1 MEPIKLVLAD
11 DEPIILRG
19 LKKLL
24 AWEELGLTISGEAG
38 DGEELRQLIA
48 AHDPQLVISDISMP
62 GGSGLEIMSDLNKSG
77 RLIKVIF
84 ISAFQEFSYAQQAVQ
99 LGALDYL
106 VKPINK
112 NQLEAVVRKAVSMI
126 REESMDE
133 RNKEKLSYY
142 EKKNR
147 STTIEQLLDGL
158 LNGDQKALAE
168 LEDIRALGI
177 SRYATVSVLEMDEQA
192 DGSRW
197 DERER
202 NLVHFALSN
211 IIRETLESL
220 EETREKGLL
229 LFKDGRFAL
238 LLQHDEPEAPNQ
250 LALDLLHK
258 VQNYLKL
265 RVSIGIGQAVTRIG
279 EAKQSYRTSLKALD
293 LKYFIG
299 PHRVIRQE
307 DLKKEELKSGDV
319 QPGQSISELQ
329 SKLAQALPTQEKEVI
344 QQITR
349 QLLAQI
355 SVQAGYNK
363 SLTITTVYNV
373 LIGLNRELMK
383 LTGGVE
389 ELLAKQGLME
399 ELTRCSCYAEVEL
412 LMMTILADM
421 QQQLHGRLAGK
432 EILVL
437 SKVKSYIEEH
447 YASHITL
454 ESIAALA
461 YMNPYYFS
469 SFFKKHTGQNFKS
482 YVTEVRMEHALQLL
496 LETDLLVY
504 EIAERVGYNH
514 VRHFSDM
521 FKKKYGQVPQEYR
534 QAFRKQRS

>member
-24 AWEELGLTISGEAG
+24 AWEELGLAISGEAG

-62 GGSGLEIMSDLNKSG
+62 GGSGLEIMSELNKSG
-77 RLIKVIF
+77 RPIKVIF

-168 LEDIRALGI
+168 LEDIGALGT
-177 SRYATVSVLEMDEQA
+177 SRYATVSVLEMDEQT

-229 LFKDGRFAL
+229 LFKDGRLAL

-258 VQNYLKL
+258 VQSYLKL

-307 DLKKEELKSGDV
+307 DLEIGDV
-319 QPGQSISELQ
+319 QPAQSISELQ
-329 SKLAQALPTQEKEVI
+329 SRLAQALPTQKEDAI
-344 QQITR
+344 QHMTR

-363 SLTITTVYNV
+363 SLAITAVYNV

-383 LTGGVE
+383 LTGGAE
-389 ELLAKQGLME
+389 ELLAEQGLME
-399 ELTRCSCYAEVEL
+399 ELTRCPCYADVEL
-412 LMMTILADM
+412 LLMTILSDL
-421 QQQLHGRLAGK
+421 QQQLQGRLAGK

-437 SKVKSYIEEH
+437 SKVKGYIEEH
-447 YASHITL
+447 YASQITL
-454 ESIAALA
+454 ESMAALA

-482 YVTEVRMEHALQLL
+482 YVTEVRMEHALRLL

-521 FKKKYGQVPQEYR
+521 FRKKYGQVPQEYR